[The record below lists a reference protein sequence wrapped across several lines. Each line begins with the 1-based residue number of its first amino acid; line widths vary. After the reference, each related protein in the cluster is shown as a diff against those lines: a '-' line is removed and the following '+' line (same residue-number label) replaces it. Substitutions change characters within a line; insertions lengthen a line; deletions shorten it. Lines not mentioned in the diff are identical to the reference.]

1 MAPRNRAN
9 FGTGTLVARRMA
21 HFYLR
26 MTQMESLHMT
36 HGARLLLTALLTAT
50 TFGASPDAAPVPAPS
65 VAAKIE
71 LQPHRAVYDLKLATS
86 RGKRPVESVRG
97 RILYDFTG
105 NTCEGY
111 ALQFRQVSELNTGEG
126 SNLFTDLRAATWED
140 GDAKSFRFNS
150 QNYMNEKLVD
160 SVDGRAERKAAGVG
174 IKLTKPSGKTVNL
187 DTAPIF
193 PTEHMRRIIAAA
205 RAGQAVVDVS
215 VFDGS
220 ETGEKIYDTLTVIGH
235 AIAPDGNKPTDAAGA
250 DESLSKLTR
259 WPVRISYFE
268 KAKAGSGEQM
278 PVYAIGFELYEN
290 GISRAL
296 SLDYNDFVIS
306 GEMTALEMKKASP
319 CR

>member
-1 MAPRNRAN
+1 
-9 FGTGTLVARRMA
+9 
-21 HFYLR
+21 
-26 MTQMESLHMT
+26 MT
-36 HGARLLLTALLTAT
+36 HSVRFLLATLLTAIS
-50 TFGASPDAAPVPAPS
+50 FGAGPDAAPASPPS
-65 VAAKIE
+65 AAANVE
-71 LQPHRAVYDLKLATS
+71 LQPHRAVYDLKLALS

-126 SNLFTDLRAATWED
+126 GNLFTDLRAATWED
-140 GDAKSFRFNS
+140 GEAKSFRFNS

-160 SVDGRAERKAAGVG
+160 SVDGRADRKGAGVG

-187 DTAPIF
+187 DGMPIF
-193 PTEHMRRIIAAA
+193 PTQHMRRIIAAA
-205 RAGQAVVDVS
+205 RGGQTVVEVS

-235 AIAPDGNKPTDAAGA
+235 PIAPDTNKPTDAAGNEA
-250 DESLSKLTR
+250 ALAKMTR

-268 KAKAGSGEQM
+268 KEKPGSGEQM
-278 PVYAIGFELYEN
+278 PVYAISFELYEN

-306 GEMTALEMKKASP
+306 GEMTALEMKKSSP
-319 CR
+319 CH

>member
-1 MAPRNRAN
+1 MRKWTP
-9 FGTGTLVARRMA
+9 VARRMA
-21 HFYLR
+21 DSYLR

-36 HGARLLLTALLTAT
+36 HGARLLLAALLTAT
-50 TFGASPDAAPVPAPS
+50 TFGAGPDAAPATAPS
-65 VAAKIE
+65 AAAQIE
-71 LQPHRAVYDLKLATS
+71 LQPHRAVYDLKLALS

-105 NTCEGY
+105 NTCEGF
-111 ALQFRQVSELNTGEG
+111 ALQFRQVSELNTGE

-140 GDAKSFRFNS
+140 GEAKSFRFNS

-160 SVDGRAERKAAGVG
+160 SVDGRAERKASGVG

-205 RAGQAVVDVS
+205 RAGQTVVDVS

-235 AIAPDGNKPTDAAGA
+235 PIAPDVSAPADAAGKDA
-250 DESLSKLTR
+250 SLAKLTR

-268 KAKAGSGEQM
+268 KEKAGSGEQM

-306 GEMTALEMKKASP
+306 GEMTALEMKKAAP

>member
-1 MAPRNRAN
+1 
-9 FGTGTLVARRMA
+9 
-21 HFYLR
+21 
-26 MTQMESLHMT
+26 MT
-36 HGARLLLTALLTAT
+36 HGARFLLAAVLTAT
-50 TFGASPDAAPVPAPS
+50 TFGAGPDAAPAVAPPA
-65 VAAKIE
+65 AAKIE
-71 LQPHRAVYDLKLATS
+71 LQPHRAVYDLKLALS

-140 GDAKSFRFNS
+140 GEAKSFRFNS

-160 SVDGRAERKAAGVG
+160 SVDGRAERKNTGVG
-174 IKLTKPSGKTVNL
+174 IKLTKPAGKSVNL
-187 DTAPIF
+187 DSGLIF

-205 RAGQAVVDVS
+205 REGKTVLDVS

-235 AIAPDGNKPTDAAGA
+235 PIAPETNKPADAAGA
-250 DESLSKLTR
+250 DATLAKLTR

-268 KAKAGSGEQM
+268 REKSGSGEQM
-278 PVYAIGFELYEN
+278 PVYAISFELYEN